1 MYNPYATSEMDGTP
15 KEMYPVLA
23 WRGILK
29 LLAEAE
35 RAIAERRVEDRHRA
49 LMRAQNLVAILD
61 NAVDMDHGGEAM
73 QLVKASHHN
82 ILQLMV
88 YANLSQDVGAVQK
101 AREIAVLFE
110 EMWSQAVT
118 SRQQP

>member
-1 MYNPYATSEMDGTP
+1 MQNPYAISEMDGTP

-35 RAIAERRVEDRHRA
+35 RAIVERRVEDRHRA
-49 LMRAQNLVAILD
+49 LMQAQNLVGILD
-61 NAVDMDHGGEAM
+61 NAVDVGRGGSAM
-73 QLVKASHHN
+73 ELVKTSHHN

-88 YANLSQDVGAVQK
+88 YANLSQDVRAVHK
-101 AREIAVLFE
+101 AREIAVTFE
-110 EMWSQAVT
+110 EMWSQAVNGR
-118 SRQQP
+118 RQP